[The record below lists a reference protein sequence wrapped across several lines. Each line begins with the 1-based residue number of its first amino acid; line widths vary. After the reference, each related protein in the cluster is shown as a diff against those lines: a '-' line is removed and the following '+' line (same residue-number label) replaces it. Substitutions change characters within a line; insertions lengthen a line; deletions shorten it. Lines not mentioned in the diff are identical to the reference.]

1 MLSNLKHKFNE
12 STDDFHDR
20 VKSNIQTI
28 AQEVINK
35 QVGESKK
42 EKMDAIQE
50 MTNAFGILLFIN
62 GLQKDIKE
70 KIDNEP
76 HIGDYIIVIFLE
88 ILLFFILHTF
98 IPALQFSF

>member
-70 KIDNEP
+70 KIHNEP
-76 HIGDYIIVIFLE
+76 HIGNYIIVNFFLE

-98 IPALQFSF
+98 IPCKSG